1 MTVPLDLIPVLDLM
15 GGQVVRARAGR
26 RDEYRALESVLCRS
40 SRPEAVLDGLLG
52 CYPFRR
58 LYVADLDAILQRGD
72 HRATLERLRRSH
84 PELELWVDAGFAD
97 LAAAQNWQASGLG
110 RAVLGSESV
119 TDVPES
125 EAWRGD
131 GILSLDF
138 RGDQFIG
145 PDSLL
150 QAPAAW
156 PAQVIVMTLARVG
169 AGLGPD
175 LARLAQLQAMRPDC
189 RLYAAGGVRHA
200 DDLNRLAESGVAGV
214 LLASALHDG
223 ALSRAELAAFHAPAS
238 ASPADPM
245 SAPGRDR

>member
-1 MTVPLDLIPVLDLM
+1 M

-52 CYPFRR
+52 CYPFQR

-72 HRATLERLRRSH
+72 HRATLERLCRSH

-97 LAAAQNWQASGLG
+97 LPAAQNWQASGLG
-110 RAVLGSESV
+110 RAVLGSESLAA
-119 TDVPES
+119 VPES
-125 EAWRGD
+125 DAWRGD
-131 GILSLDF
+131 GIVSLDF
-138 RGDQFIG
+138 RGDQFVG
-145 PDSLL
+145 PAGLL
-150 QAPAAW
+150 QMAAAW
-156 PAQVIVMTLARVG
+156 PARVIVMTLARVG

-175 LARLAQLQAMRPDC
+175 MARLAQLQAMRPDC

-200 DDLNRLAESGVAGV
+200 ADLAALADTGAAGV

-238 ASPADPM
+238 ASPAARV
-245 SAPGRDR
+245 SAPGQGR